1 MRAKVCG
8 MAATVAATLGESGAS
23 RLRAWGL
30 PLLGLLLFGLALWA
44 IRRELNEHV
53 LASVADAMAAMP
65 WADFG
70 LAVALT
76 AASYLCLS
84 LYDPLALRWLGK
96 AVPAR
101 AAALT
106 GFVSFALVHNI
117 GLAPVTGSATR
128 YRLYATYN
136 LTALDIGAIF
146 AFNSTTATLGM
157 MMAAGLGGL
166 LAPAAVAGIAG
177 LPVWLVTL
185 VAALLLAMGL
195 AYAVCGS
202 FWRGELRWRGLALRP
217 PPPEIAVPQLVLGLL
232 DWCCA
237 GLALWVLLPAE
248 VGVGPVTFLAVFV
261 TASLVAIFSHVPAGL
276 GVFEAVVLVAL
287 PNTAAQPGVAA
298 ALVVYR
304 IVYYLLPLI
313 VAGLFL
319 VAAQLRRLPV
329 LFPWL
334 NAMVR
339 PWARLALPNLL
350 APLVGVCGIV
360 LLVSG
365 VTPAEQARMEVLA
378 RHVPLALIET
388 AHFMASLCGV
398 VLLPLALGLRRRL
411 DSAWTATAAVLAAGI
426 LLSLAKGLDW
436 EEASLLAVCLL
447 ILLPSRRAFYR
458 HSALTAQHF
467 SPSWLLAILAVLL
480 SVTWLGF
487 FAYRHIEYGPQLW
500 WQFVAEEDA
509 PRFLRA
515 TAGCFVLALLLG
527 VTQLI
532 GWGRPPRPLVHASAE
547 DLDRAAA
554 AIAAA
559 DSPPSN
565 AWVALLGDKQLLFS
579 DSGRSFIMYGIWGRS
594 WIAFSEPVG
603 LQAER
608 IELLWRFREL
618 ADRWGGRIA
627 FYEAPAESMPEL
639 VELGL
644 TFQKLGEQA
653 FVDLATFS
661 LEGGKRSNLRQT
673 VTRGRREGSSFEVV
687 PPEGVPTIL
696 DRLAEISAAWVAA
709 KNARE
714 KGFSLGRFDR
724 AYLARLPVAVIRREG
739 RIVAFANIWPT
750 PDRHELSI
758 DLMRYGPDAPRE
770 VMEHLFLELMLWG
783 KAEGYRRFDLG
794 MAPLSGLE
802 SRQLAPILSQ
812 AGAQIFQ
819 HGEDFYNFEGLRR
832 YKQKF
837 HPSWEPRYLAAP
849 GGLTLARVLADATL
863 LIGGGVKGVLG
874 K

>member
-1 MRAKVCG
+1 
-8 MAATVAATLGESGAS
+8 MASATAVMGGAAAG
-23 RLRAWGL
+23 RLRAWAAPLVGL
-30 PLLGLLLFGLALWA
+30 VLFGLAIWA
-44 IRRELNEHV
+44 IHRELDAHV
-53 LASVADAMAAMP
+53 LAAVGDAVAAMP
-65 WADFG
+65 WRDFG
-70 LAVALT
+70 FAVLLAAC
-76 AASYLCLS
+76 SYLCLS

-96 AVPAR
+96 VLPVGSAM
-101 AAALT
+101 LT
-106 GFVSFALVHNI
+106 GFISFALVHNI

-128 YRLYATYN
+128 YRLYTSWR

-157 MMAAGLGGL
+157 MTAAGLGGL
-166 LAPAAVAGIAG
+166 LAPDAVARMSGLPGWLVAVLAVLLLGLAAAYAVAGA
-177 LPVWLVTL
+177 
-185 VAALLLAMGL
+185 
-195 AYAVCGS
+195 
-202 FWRGELRWRGLALRP
+202 FWRGELRWRGLQLHL
-217 PPPEIAVPQLVLGLL
+217 PPPETAVPQLVLGCL

-237 GLALWVLLPAE
+237 GLALWVLLPPEAA
-248 VGVGPVTFLAVFV
+248 VGPVTFLALFV

-276 GVFEAVVLVAL
+276 GVFEAVILMAL
-287 PNTAAQPGVAA
+287 PDTSAQPAVAA
-298 ALVVYR
+298 ALVIYR
-304 IVYYLLPLI
+304 IVYYLLPL
-313 VAGLFL
+313 VLAGLL
-319 VAAQLRRLPV
+319 LGIAQLRRLPD
-329 LFPWL
+329 LFPGL
-334 NAMVR
+334 DAMVR

-350 APLVGVCGIV
+350 APLIAACGLV
-360 LLVSG
+360 LLISG
-365 VTPAEQARMEVLA
+365 VTPAEQARMAVLA
-378 RHVPLALIET
+378 QHVPLALIEA

-411 DSAWTATAAVLAAGI
+411 DSAWIASAAVLAAGI
-426 LLSLAKGLDW
+426 VLSLMKGLDW
-436 EEASLLAVCLL
+436 EEALLLAVSLL
-447 ILLPSRRAFYR
+447 ILLPSRHAFYR
-458 HSALTAQHF
+458 QSALTAQHF

-487 FAYRHIEYGPQLW
+487 FAYRHVEYGAELW
-500 WQFVAEEDA
+500 WEFVVDGDA

-527 VTQLI
+527 VVQLV
-532 GWGRPPRPLVHASAE
+532 GWGRPPRPDRRANPAE
-547 DLDRAAA
+547 LERAAA

-594 WIAFSEPVG
+594 WIAFAEPVG

-618 ADRWGGRIA
+618 ADRWGARIA
-627 FYEAPAESMPEL
+627 FYEAPPESMPEL

-653 FVDLATFS
+653 FVDLSAFS

-673 VTRGRREGSSFEVV
+673 VTRGRREGSVFEVI
-687 PPEGVPTIL
+687 PPDGVPAIL
-696 DRLAEISAAWVAA
+696 DALEEISAAWIAA

-724 AYLARLPVAVIRREG
+724 AYLARLPVAVLRREG

-758 DLMRYGPDAPRE
+758 DLMRYGPEAPRE
-770 VMEHLFLELMLWG
+770 AMEHLFLELMLWG
-783 KAEGYRRFDLG
+783 KAEGYGRFDLG

-837 HPSWEPRYLAAP
+837 HPIWEPRYLAAP